1 MALVRFILHVRSSRA
16 NRVSTHD
23 ITSPIHSVDFADH
36 RGGGGRGR
44 EWTGGAGEGG
54 ALRSTAAYRTH
65 SPSIGLYTTSLFD
78 RQNSLVGTQRDR
90 VLGAKLAVTL
100 SAFALT

>member
-1 MALVRFILHVRSSRA
+1 MALVRFILYVSSSSA

-44 EWTGGAGEGG
+44 EWTGGAGGG
-54 ALRSTAAYRTH
+54 GGCAAVDGRLSNTFAFNWPLHDISVRSPELASRN
-65 SPSIGLYTTSLFD
+65 TT
-78 RQNSLVGTQRDR
+78 
-90 VLGAKLAVTL
+90 
-100 SAFALT
+100 